1 MKAEDIVVDDLNN
14 EKLIRL
20 KSIKSAPDSMRDI
33 SPEIRAKIAKG
44 LASGVKIYLIE
55 LGVYDAKKG
64 YNANRLSHQIAR
76 FLKVTNT
83 SNFNPEQVAE
93 GFGVD
98 LNGEHENLFDPD
110 MIEYKDIFEDIDNRF
125 PRTELIRTIEDM
137 LSKENNRF
145 SLAEKKRMEDLFLMN
160 GRDLPEDDTLI

>member
-55 LGVYDAKKG
+55 LGVYNAKKG

-93 GFGVD
+93 GFGVN
-98 LNGEHENLFDPD
+98 LNGEGIQYNDKVGHYFVCPCECRLCGFCYRTKEENGEPETP
-110 MIEYKDIFEDIDNRF
+110 ITVFEKLR
-125 PRTELIRTIEDM
+125 
-137 LSKENNRF
+137 
-145 SLAEKKRMEDLFLMN
+145 
-160 GRDLPEDDTLI
+160 